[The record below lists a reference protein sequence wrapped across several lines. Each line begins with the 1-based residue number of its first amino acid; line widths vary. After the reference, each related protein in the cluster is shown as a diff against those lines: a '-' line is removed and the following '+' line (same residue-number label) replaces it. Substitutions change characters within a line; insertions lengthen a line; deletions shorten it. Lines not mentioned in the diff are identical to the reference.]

1 MATEIVQKKKQSQEM
16 QGKSKGLN
24 TTIWILVIL
33 LFSAAAVGNVYFEK
47 IYSTPVRVV
56 AVAVA
61 LLIAFI
67 LAAITNQG
75 TRARA
80 FARDARSEL
89 RRVVWPTRQEARQT
103 TLLIIGVTVFSSL
116 IFWAMDSIIVT
127 VINFLT
133 GLRF

>member
-75 TRARA
+75 PRARA

-133 GLRF
+133 DLRF